1 MSDYVLLADSA
12 MDDVRLVCR
21 AAVSGVMD
29 GDALAA
35 LHRTEAM
42 LSRLD
47 GQTGPDQAPPLYNMA
62 GDLVAGSE
70 PEERVCDTCDGSG
83 DVPLHEMKI
92 TTKNV

>member
-1 MSDYVLLADSA
+1 

-62 GDLVAGSE
+62 GDNS
-70 PEERVCDTCDGSG
+70 S
-83 DVPLHEMKI
+83 
-92 TTKNV
+92 